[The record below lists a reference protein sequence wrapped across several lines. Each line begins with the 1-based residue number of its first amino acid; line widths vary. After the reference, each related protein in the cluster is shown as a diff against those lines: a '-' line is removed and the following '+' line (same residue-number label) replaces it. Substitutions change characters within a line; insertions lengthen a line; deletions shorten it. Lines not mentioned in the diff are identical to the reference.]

1 LFFLYIIFLGK
12 IGIRCWIWTNKGL
25 KVEFYVEFDIDVII
39 YICVYIYVYIYT
51 CMIMY
56 IYIHMEA
63 ERIWQISSRRVLTV
77 SIGMDPVS
85 QTGRSTST
93 TAVWHHIFAACFYI
107 HCKDRYIFAMDC
119 NIYIYVHAIIWLQ
132 YDHNI
137 IIVIVL

>member
-56 IYIHMEA
+56 IYIY
-63 ERIWQISSRRVLTV
+63 IWRLKESDRFLVAGFWLFPLGWTLWVRLDVPDQPLRFGITYLQHV
-77 SIGMDPVS
+77 SIYIAKID
-85 QTGRSTST
+85 
-93 TAVWHHIFAACFYI
+93 IFLQWI
-107 HCKDRYIFAMDC
+107 V
-119 NIYIYVHAIIWLQ
+119 IYIYMYMQ
-132 YDHNI
+132 
-137 IIVIVL
+137 